1 MSRAVHLD
9 YFDPQH
15 FSDRHIGEF
24 GGSNRFATVLS
35 YLTGD
40 PEADQGGQTHFP
52 RVGGAPLR
60 SVKCTP
66 NSPGLKVRPKKSD
79 TVIFYSQR
87 PDGNV
92 DPLSAH
98 AGCAPLAGF
107 TKWAVNKWVWSEK
120 YGQPL
125 FDPYGN
131 PLGVEPSTMPHKAE
145 L

>member
-1 MSRAVHLD
+1 
-9 YFDPQH
+9 
-15 FSDRHIGEF
+15 
-24 GGSNRFATVLS
+24 
-35 YLTGD
+35 
-40 PEADQGGQTHFP
+40 
-52 RVGGAPLR
+52 
-60 SVKCTP
+60 
-66 NSPGLKVRPKKSD
+66 
-79 TVIFYSQR
+79 VIFYSQR

-107 TKWAVNKWVWSEK
+107 TKWAVNKWVWSEE